1 MNFLSWLFTTRAG
14 VGCLFLGGIL
24 LFLVIAFVLEQRS
37 RKLYYNHERS
47 DAEDEGL
54 LGGLFDDDV
63 VEKAEAE
70 AAAQKGK
77 KR

>member
-1 MNFLSWLFTTRAG
+1 MDILSWLFTTRAG

-24 LFLVIAFVLEQRS
+24 LFLVIAFVLEQKS

-47 DAEDEGL
+47 DDKDEGL

-70 AAAQKGK
+70 AAAQKRK
-77 KR
+77 K